1 MSLQV
6 KYATHYSLL
15 NIVVRFIIA
24 AVAYNATLVI
34 IVSMTLE
41 EIKKNIDAVAK
52 VLTES
57 KNVDTSSI
65 MLLSMAQTLILI
77 AEEMVKKVED
87 GKNGKQILSKK

>member
-1 MSLQV
+1 M
-6 KYATHYSLL
+6 
-15 NIVVRFIIA
+15 
-24 AVAYNATLVI
+24 VI
-34 IVSMTLE
+34 IEGMTLE

-65 MLLSMAQTLILI
+65 MLLSMAQTLIVI
-77 AEEMVKKVED
+77 AEEIVQKVED